1 MRSSRH
7 IAMIRLHY
15 IFIILTALFAGGCG
29 FHGSPNSNGWHW
41 DTTYRQ
47 DIHTVAVP
55 IFTTRD
61 FHRGVEMQLS
71 DALVKKIE
79 EFTPYKVVPRDRAD
93 TVLEG
98 EIVSIRPSTL
108 VLDPHTAT
116 PQQELYT
123 ISVNFTWKD
132 LHNGKILV
140 SRTDF
145 EQDSTYFPTLGEDQ
159 SVGSQDAVE
168 RLALGIVQEME
179 GAW

>member
-1 MRSSRH
+1 MNRSLH
-7 IAMIRLHY
+7 ILVYVLVISA
-15 IFIILTALFAGGCG
+15 AGCG
-29 FHGSPNSNGWHW
+29 FHSSPNSNGWHW

-61 FHRGVEMQLS
+61 YHRGVEMQLS

-79 EFTPYKVVPRDRAD
+79 EFTPYKVVPRERAD
-93 TVLEG
+93 TILEG
-98 EIVSIRPSTL
+98 EIVSIHPSTL
-108 VLDPHTAT
+108 VLDPQTAT

-132 LHNGKILV
+132 LHTGKILV

-159 SVGSQDAVE
+159 VVGSQDAVE
-168 RLALGIVQEME
+168 RLAMGIVQEME